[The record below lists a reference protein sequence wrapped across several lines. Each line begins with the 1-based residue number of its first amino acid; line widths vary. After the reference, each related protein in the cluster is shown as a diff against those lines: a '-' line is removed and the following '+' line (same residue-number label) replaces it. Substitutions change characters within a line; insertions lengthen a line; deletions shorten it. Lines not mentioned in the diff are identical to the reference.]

1 MGKKKPKEPP
11 ETPSIDRLRMELA
24 REESRYRL
32 RRALLN
38 IAGILAVAAAVATLV
53 ATRLLIMLQVN
64 GSSMAPTLQDGE
76 ILILRQTKDVG
87 TGDII
92 GFHYGGE
99 VLLKR
104 IVACGG
110 DLVEIDAQG
119 VLWVNGTAV
128 EEPYLAGQSLG
139 KCDIQFPCQ
148 VPEGMYFVL
157 GDNRAISL
165 DSRLRTIGCVERS
178 QIIGRALFRA
188 WPSGRIGIMH

>member
-1 MGKKKPKEPP
+1 MDEYNDLSQQPEEEKPP
-11 ETPSIDRLRMELA
+11 
-24 REESRYRL
+24 
-32 RRALLN
+32 RRPGADLYEWLQLFL
-38 IAGILAVAAAVATLV
+38 GCVVAAVLLFNCVARL
-53 ATRLLIMLQVN
+53 TRVD
-64 GSSMAPTLQDGE
+64 GSSMDNTLQDGE

-157 GDNRAISL
+157 GDNRAVSM